1 MPTTPLEY
9 INSQIQP
16 LAIGVQISLDAHN
29 FIIVI
34 LKNRYAPQYRILTK
48 EFCFIS
54 THICHTKKSP
64 G

>member
-16 LAIGVQISLDAHN
+16 LAIGVQIYFDAHN

-48 EFCFIS
+48 EGSIIFVVG
-54 THICHTKKSP
+54 KSP
-64 G
+64 IDIM